1 MDYLYNAKRICRNTD
16 TCSRGVRTSENSLQL
31 ILLYAVKCH
40 RTKLSLVFLFWL
52 LPPPPLFF
60 MEYVACMEV
69 LEVKED
75 LHFLGSK
82 VKGEVEDIF

>member
-1 MDYLYNAKRICRNTD
+1 
-16 TCSRGVRTSENSLQL
+16 
-31 ILLYAVKCH
+31 
-40 RTKLSLVFLFWL
+40 
-52 LPPPPLFF
+52 
-60 MEYVACMEV
+60 MEYVACMEG